1 MNKSF
6 IRTDNY
12 NRVAAAVDAL
22 VNRERG
28 LHGLGLFYGQAG
40 YGKTSV
46 VDHYYGAG
54 ETLYIRLMQTWGRRR
69 LLEELCEVMRL
80 GPPIYRI
87 DRLTDQVI
95 NGFKRWRKPL
105 FLDEADYLFREGSVM
120 LDVVRDIHD
129 ATQVPIVLIGME
141 AIHGKLQRHDLFF
154 SRILPAAIV
163 EFQPLSIP
171 EIVMITKSWTG
182 LLIGPDAA
190 ELLGRYAAYD
200 FRYIVGYLV
209 TLEEACKVNA
219 VTTVSPKMIE
229 AAIGKAEKVTKR
241 MHGITDAKNI
251 RIQGK
256 NHAV

>member
-12 NRVAAAVDAL
+12 NKVAAAVDAL

-28 LHGLGLFYGQAG
+28 LHGLGLFYGRAG

-54 ETLYIRLMQTWGRRR
+54 ETMYIRLMQTWGRRR
-69 LLEELCEVMRL
+69 LLEELCEIMRL

-95 NGFKRWRKPL
+95 SGFNRWRKPL
-105 FLDEADYLFREGSVM
+105 FLDEADYLFREGGNAM

-141 AIHGKLQRHDLFF
+141 AILGKLQR
-154 SRILPAAIV
+154 
-163 EFQPLSIP
+163 
-171 EIVMITKSWTG
+171 
-182 LLIGPDAA
+182 
-190 ELLGRYAAYD
+190 
-200 FRYIVGYLV
+200 
-209 TLEEACKVNA
+209 
-219 VTTVSPKMIE
+219 
-229 AAIGKAEKVTKR
+229 
-241 MHGITDAKNI
+241 
-251 RIQGK
+251 
-256 NHAV
+256 